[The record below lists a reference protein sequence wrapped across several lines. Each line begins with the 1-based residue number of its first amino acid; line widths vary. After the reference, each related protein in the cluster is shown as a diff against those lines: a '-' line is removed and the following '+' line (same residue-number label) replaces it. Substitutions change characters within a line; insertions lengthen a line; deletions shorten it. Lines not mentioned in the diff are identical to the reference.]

1 MARGVA
7 RGARVLALAF
17 LVVTVV
23 AAVAVAAAAVAAVA
37 RRVVLSAAPGPMP
50 SPSASQP
57 TPIAETS
64 RRDPASPASPAS
76 RASHVSQESA
86 SRPRSYRVVVP
97 KCGETNR
104 RLYLTKPR
112 LKGNDVLELQE
123 RLRALGFF
131 SGKPDGVFDLST
143 DAAVRAFQRAVD
155 LEPDGVVT
163 PDTWLKMATGR
174 AQTLPA
180 LTEAEIPSGERRI
193 VVDVTKLT
201 LTLYAGDKVVKQ
213 YPIAIGKWHTPTP
226 IGEFAIIDKDYA
238 PGGAFGSRWMGLNV
252 PWGGYGIHGTNR
264 PWSIGTAASAGCI
277 RMFNEDVE
285 ELFELVPI
293 KTRVF
298 IVGYE
303 PEGDITREL
312 GPGATGQD
320 VQVLQY
326 YLRREAFDA
335 GPLDGRFGER
345 VEAAVREMQKFYGV
359 PVTGR
364 VGTNELY
371 LLGLR

>member
-1 MARGVA
+1 MACRI
-7 RGARVLALAF
+7 LTAF
-17 LVVTVV
+17 
-23 AAVAVAAAAVAAVA
+23 AAAVLV
-37 RRVVLSAAPGPMP
+37 SAWYA
-50 SPSASQP
+50 
-57 TPIAETS
+57 T
-64 RRDPASPASPAS
+64 
-76 RASHVSQESA
+76 
-86 SRPRSYRVVVP
+86 RPRSPDHFAWPKASPEPAREGALFGATVHGAPAAGDETAHDTAHDTAHGAKWEYASDPPSYRIVVP
-97 KCGETNR
+97 ACGETNR
-104 RLYLTKPR
+104 RLYLTTPP
-112 LKGNDVLELQE
+112 LKGHDVVELQE
-123 RLRALGFF
+123 RLRTLGFF
-131 SGKPDGVFDLST
+131 SGKADGVFDSST
-143 DAAVRAFQRAVD
+143 DAAVRAFQLAVD

-163 PDTWLKMATGR
+163 PDTWLRMATGR
-174 AQTLPA
+174 ARTLPA
-180 LTEAEIPSGERRI
+180 LATSEIPEGERRI

-213 YPIAIGKWHTPTP
+213 YPIAIGKWRTPTP
-226 IGEFAIIDKDYA
+226 IGEFAIIEKDYA

-264 PWSIGTAASAGCI
+264 PWSIGSAASAGCI

-293 KTRVF
+293 KTKVF

-303 PEGDITREL
+303 PEGEIAREL
-312 GPGATGQD
+312 GPGSTGQD

-345 VEAAVREMQKFYGV
+345 VEAAVKEMQKFYGV

-364 VGTNELY
+364 AGTNELY